1 MSETVGSLLRNT
13 YALINN
19 FKLESTDPNL
29 KFYLFLRGID
39 LPLYIKENNYKI
51 LDNDIISIIDTNI
64 SNIYWDNRELLSVSD
79 LENITDYMKQSP
91 LEFDKSEDNI
101 SGIQT
106 YHLVNDISIIDYNTV
121 YITIKD
127 FIKFVNSN
135 KSIMTKLP
143 KVNINIEFKYEAY
156 DFYNYSTNTIDN
168 FISR

>member
-1 MSETVGSLLRNT
+1 MSELIGSLLRNT

-19 FKLESTDPNL
+19 FKLKSTDPNL
-29 KFYLFLRGID
+29 KSYLFVRGID

-64 SNIYWDNRELLSVSD
+64 SNVYWDNRELLSVSD
-79 LENITDYMKQSP
+79 LENLTDYMKQPP
-91 LEFDKSEDNI
+91 LEFDKSDDNI

-106 YHLVNDISIIDYNTV
+106 YYIINDVNIIDYNTV
-121 YITIKD
+121 YITVKD
-127 FIKFVNSN
+127 FVRFINNNEF
-135 KSIMTKLP
+135 IIIKLP
-143 KVNINIEFKYEAY
+143 KVDIDMEIQYEPY